1 MGDVRFAARAEN
13 PLKVQNIVN
22 NNYSKFQD
30 IYLPIL
36 RKMSSKIPNA
46 LTV

>member
-1 MGDVRFAARAEN
+1 MGDVRFSAGAEN

-22 NNYSKFQD
+22 NNYAKFQN

-36 RKMSSKIPNA
+36 RKISNKIPNA
-46 LTV
+46 FTV